1 MHSAQYLRLTL
12 LLYLEGIQL
21 AVGDGKLSM
30 CLIQIAVYKLNEM
43 SDDIVNSKSWMGCQ
57 EWGHCEV

>member
-1 MHSAQYLRLTL
+1 M

-30 CLIQIAVYKLNEM
+30 CLIQIAVYKLNEI